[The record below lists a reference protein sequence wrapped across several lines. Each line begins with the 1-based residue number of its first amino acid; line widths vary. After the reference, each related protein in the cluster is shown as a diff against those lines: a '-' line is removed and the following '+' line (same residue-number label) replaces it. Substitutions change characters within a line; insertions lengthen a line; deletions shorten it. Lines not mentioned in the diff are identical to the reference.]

1 MSDTDLNFEKVLLN
15 TRSLNKHLKGVS
27 LETIDQMI
35 KNINSV
41 RETRYE
47 AEKDEIEARKLRE
60 EKIKH
65 FREMMQDE
73 GIDLSDLAGV
83 PETPNGKTTRAKR
96 APRPAKYQYQNADG
110 EMIKWTGQ
118 GRMPSVIAEGIAS
131 GKTLKDYEIE
141 AA

>member
-15 TRSLNKHLKGVS
+15 TRSLNKNLKAVS

-35 KNINSV
+35 KNMNAV

-83 PETPNGKTTRAKR
+83 PETPTGKTRSKR

-131 GKTLKDYEIE
+131 GKSLKDYEIE